1 MDSTN
6 RGHVVEQTCVFC
18 RIIGGEEMVSLIHED
33 DLTLAFL
40 DINPVSRGHAL
51 IVTREHH
58 PQIWNVPQ
66 ALLMHCLDVSRR
78 IAAGIKKSTGA
89 PSVNVFCADGVDG
102 GQDVPHFHLHLI
114 PVAKGEVFPLQLPPS
129 GTPVP
134 SRSELDVTAARI
146 GRAIQEVV
154 VGSRP

>member
-1 MDSTN
+1 MAD
-6 RGHVVEQTCVFC
+6 ETCVFC

-33 DLTLAFL
+33 DLALAFL

-51 IVTREHH
+51 VVTREHH

-66 ALLMHCLDVSRR
+66 PLLLHCLDISRR

-89 PSVNVFCADGVDG
+89 QSVNVFCADGVDG

-134 SRSELDVTAARI
+134 SRSELDVIAARI
-146 GRAIQEVV
+146 GRAIQEIVAA
-154 VGSRP
+154 S

>member
-1 MDSTN
+1 M
-6 RGHVVEQTCVFC
+6 VEQTCVFC